1 MKKIIML
8 SIIITLCF
16 VSCINSSRNRTSN
29 INEYSR
35 EVQKQDSK
43 TVIDLLK
50 EAGWTEYCTVKAT
63 NINARSVHDNYQKIF
78 VILYKDNIYAAIP
91 VVNKYKKYSSDYSP
105 SLLSASR
112 GTFKI
117 PTDDGYITYTGRVIG
132 GNGTHFYFDF

>member
-63 NINARSVHDNYQKIF
+63 NINARSVHDNYQR
-78 VILYKDNIYAAIP
+78 ILSFCIRTIYMQLSPLLTNIKNIHLTIAQVY
-91 VVNKYKKYSSDYSP
+91 
-105 SLLSASR
+105 
-112 GTFKI
+112 
-117 PTDDGYITYTGRVIG
+117 
-132 GNGTHFYFDF
+132 